1 MYENVFKIEFNNCCF
16 DYIQRH
22 VMINMLQSNEDES
35 EYKSTDTVSE
45 IIFQIVRFSY
55 NQEKID
61 FISFDL
67 DITLTSS
74 DLHL

>member
-22 VMINMLQSNEDES
+22 VVINMLQSNEDES

>member
-1 MYENVFKIEFNNCCF
+1 MYENVAKIEFNNCCF